1 MNVTLIGVS
10 TTFARGFADW
20 AVAAGHDLTVVGW
33 NRASAE
39 ASAEGVGARR
49 SAGPSDPL
57 RDSLIFL
64 ALPYVC
70 LRPVL
75 ESYGGELDGKVL
87 VDLIVPFDLDT
98 MEPIHPEAG
107 STAQEIAL
115 ARPGARVVKAFSPR
129 FNPRLAGTLA
139 APQGANR
146 RSNVLL
152 AGGDDEA
159 KRIVAQLFEASGLR
173 ASDVGPLRRARELEA
188 LGYLHVAVPQ
198 HLHAGIDAVE

>member
-1 MNVTLIGVS
+1 MNITLIGAS
-10 TTFARGFADW
+10 TTFARGIADW

-33 NRASAE
+33 NRESAE

-49 SAGPSDPL
+49 SAGPGDPL
-57 RDSLIFL
+57 RDNVIFL

-70 LRPVL
+70 LHPVL
-75 ESYGGELDGKVL
+75 ESYGGALDGKVL

-98 MEPIHPEAG
+98 MEPIHPEDG

-115 ARPGARVVKAFSPR
+115 ARPGARVVKVFGPGFS
-129 FNPRLAGTLA
+129 PRLAGTS

-152 AGGDDEA
+152 AGDDDAA
-159 KRIVAQLFEASGLR
+159 KRIVARIFEASGLR
-173 ASDVGPLRRARELEA
+173 TSNLGPLRRARELEA
-188 LGYLHVAVPQ
+188 LGYLDIAVPN
-198 HLHAGIDAVE
+198 LHASLDAVE